1 MNFLL
6 SIYCCCKKKKSFV
19 LKFHLKL
26 SDIIKFPI
34 PSKQFICTQSQIF
47 KTLYLCILRLLQVD
61 VTSVFAYIMSVKEE
75 SEINVIK
82 KASQVSVDLFNKY
95 LKDQILDVVDADKKV
110 KHIKL
115 SEGLL
120 FIYLLSSFIII
131 QHNQI
136 ADWKKLT

>member
-1 MNFLL
+1 M
-6 SIYCCCKKKKSFV
+6 
-19 LKFHLKL
+19 
-26 SDIIKFPI
+26 
-34 PSKQFICTQSQIF
+34 
-47 KTLYLCILRLLQVD
+47 
-61 VTSVFAYIMSVKEE
+61 FAYIMSVKEE

>member
-1 MNFLL
+1 M
-6 SIYCCCKKKKSFV
+6 
-19 LKFHLKL
+19 
-26 SDIIKFPI
+26 
-34 PSKQFICTQSQIF
+34 
-47 KTLYLCILRLLQVD
+47 D

-120 FIYLLSSFIII
+120 FIYLLSSFIIM

>member
-1 MNFLL
+1 
-6 SIYCCCKKKKSFV
+6 
-19 LKFHLKL
+19 
-26 SDIIKFPI
+26 
-34 PSKQFICTQSQIF
+34 
-47 KTLYLCILRLLQVD
+47 
-61 VTSVFAYIMSVKEE
+61 MSVKEE

-120 FIYLLSSFIII
+120 FIYLFIIFI
-131 QHNQI
+131 YNNTAQSNSRLEEIDIKHQPHLNG
-136 ADWKKLT
+136 KMLS